1 MRLRQSI
8 ANFNSRGFTLV
19 ELLVVIAIIGI
30 LIGML
35 LPAVQSVR
43 ESARRTQCMNNVRQL
58 SLAALNY
65 ESAHMHFPSGV
76 LDDDDNLRD
85 ALRVGW
91 VDMLPHIEQGNLY
104 RQYDLQ
110 SDWKSENNIALAEI
124 EVPIFRCPSSVG
136 NFDQFGSFRGAL
148 SDYAMSK
155 GPSASLVRNS
165 KSQMGVFD
173 VNSETSFA
181 EISDGS
187 SNVFLIGE
195 AVSDNRIKACSL

>member
-1 MRLRQSI
+1 M
-8 ANFNSRGFTLV
+8 V

-43 ESARRTQCMNNVRQL
+43 EAARRTQCMNNIRQL

-76 LDDDDNLRD
+76 MDDDDNLRD

-91 VDMLPHIEQGNLY
+91 VDMLPHLEQESLY
-104 RQYDLQ
+104 QQYDLN
-110 SDWKSENNIALAEI
+110 SDWKSTNNVALLEIA
-124 EVPIFRCPSSVG
+124 VPIFRCPSSVG
-136 NFDQFGSFRGAL
+136 NFDQFGGFEGSL

-155 GPSASLVRNS
+155 GPSASLVRGS
-165 KSQMGVFD
+165 QLQMGVFG
-173 VNSETSFA
+173 VNSKTKFST
-181 EISDGS
+181 ITDGS
-187 SNVFLIGE
+187 SNVFMIGE
-195 AVSDNRIKACSL
+195 AISDKRVKAKSL

>member
-1 MRLRQSI
+1 MRHKQSI
-8 ANFNSRGFTLV
+8 LNFNARGFTLV

-43 ESARRTQCMNNVRQL
+43 EAARRTQCMNNIRQL
-58 SLAALNY
+58 SLAALNF

-76 LDDDDNLRD
+76 LDDDDDLRD

-91 VDMLPHIEQGNLY
+91 IDLLPHIEQGNLY
-104 RQYDLQ
+104 QQYDLN
-110 SDWKSENNIALAEI
+110 SDWKSATNAPLARVEI
-124 EVPIFRCPSSVG
+124 PIFRCPSSLG
-136 NFDQFGSFRGAL
+136 DFDQFGAFEGAV

-155 GPSASLVRNS
+155 GPSAALVRDS
-165 KSQMGVFD
+165 KYHVGVFD
-173 VNSETSFA
+173 VNSETTFA
-181 EISDGS
+181 RISDGS

-195 AVSDNRIKACSL
+195 AISDQRIEARL